1 MFDFVY
7 VFDVLFV
14 DNVWCIVMGV
24 VGVVFVL
31 CYCGVIVCMVDVFV
45 VLLLFVV
52 IGVCVLLDV

>member
-1 MFDFVY
+1 M
-7 VFDVLFV
+7 FDVLFV